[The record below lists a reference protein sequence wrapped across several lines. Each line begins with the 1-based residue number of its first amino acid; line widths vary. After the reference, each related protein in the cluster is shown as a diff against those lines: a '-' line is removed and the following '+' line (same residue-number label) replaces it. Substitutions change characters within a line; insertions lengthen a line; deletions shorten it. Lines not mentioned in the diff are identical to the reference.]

1 MLNNSGLRSTTRAE
15 RRAVLP
21 APGARSASAPLARPA
36 PGTAPT
42 SGYSS
47 QLQSFG
53 APTRE
58 SPKQHIL
65 QTETPNFEKW
75 IKDTKV
81 YFFHYY
87 HISGRMCVLFPSL
100 LQGQKSER
108 DPKKAPKKG
117 RILQSK
123 YEQALTLRLTPRLF
137 KQTANMPDTRS
148 LKVYSEYQN
157 AHRPSHAS
165 SWQNLLAQLLLT
177 SNIHSPMAFRNFRI
191 IKCCNSSLKNV
202 GLFFFSHVLH
212 MQITIIKLNHN
223 KKINVST

>member
-1 MLNNSGLRSTTRAE
+1 MLRRRYRTEQQRCWIIQESGVWHAE
-15 RRAVLP
+15 RRAAPP

-36 PGTAPT
+36 PGTAAT
-42 SGYSS
+42 SGCSY
-47 QLQSFG
+47 QLQSFW

-58 SPKQHIL
+58 SPKQHVL

-75 IKDTKV
+75 IKDAKV
-81 YFFHYY
+81 YFFHYC
-87 HISGRMCVLFPSL
+87 HISGRMRVLFPSL
-100 LQGQKSER
+100 TQGQRSER

-123 YEQALTLRLTPRLF
+123 YEEALTLWLTPRLF

-165 SWQNLLAQLLLT
+165 SWQNLLTKLVLT
-177 SNIHSPMAFRNFRI
+177 SNIHLPMAFRNFRI
-191 IKCCNSSLKNV
+191 IKCYNSSLKSV
-202 GLFFFSHVLH
+202 AFFPMYYTCKS
-212 MQITIIKLNHN
+212 Q
-223 KKINVST
+223 